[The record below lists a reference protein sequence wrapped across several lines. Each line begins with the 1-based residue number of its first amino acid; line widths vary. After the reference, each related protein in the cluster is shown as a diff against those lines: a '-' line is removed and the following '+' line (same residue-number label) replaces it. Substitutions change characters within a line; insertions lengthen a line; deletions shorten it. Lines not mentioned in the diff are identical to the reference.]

1 MRISDWSSDVCS
13 SDLPRPHGREI
24 NCDIFRTVARE
35 KCHTERAA
43 FEPRFQ
49 AASKRVHPG
58 VQFAIGECACAGI
71 PDLDEREIVLPAAE
85 QHISEVLGHPGF
97 STNYKDRK
105 STRLNSSH

>member
-13 SDLPRPHGREI
+13 SDL
-24 NCDIFRTVARE
+24 

-97 STNYKDRK
+97 STNYKMVL
-105 STRLNSSH
+105 SITMELAMNSVIFYCCHPYNRVIPKRS